1 MMTDQQTSTP
11 RIIVPADAPRVQWM
25 AERGEGVTASEVW
38 EIARGGIK
46 TWRRILEQKMN
57 GSTFRGNRATNA
69 GHAREAALLDEAADA
84 LDAVEPNSALW
95 GAASNDL
102 FRATPDG
109 IGWEDQ
115 RAVVIEVKS
124 HEHGWEHD
132 GIPMGHLAQMQ
143 WQMLVLDAVRGLYG
157 FEVRDEDDQPPL
169 DGATWIPV
177 ERDEEM
183 IAWLADR
190 ANAFLAW
197 RENGCPDV
205 MTLPADVEAAR
216 AAWVPLKRAADAAAA
231 AEKTA
236 NAELKKAIEGQPY
249 ARRFGHVGIG
259 EDGGYQLTVSET
271 RSIDEAAFQAAHPEE
286 WAELRD
292 MRVELAIREAVLARN
307 FPKITRRTA
316 LRYQEA

>member
-11 RIIVPADAPRVQWM
+11 RIVVPGDAPRVQWM

-115 RAVVIEVKS
+115 HAVVIEVKS
-124 HEHGWEHD
+124 HEHGWEHN
-132 GIPMGHLAQMQ
+132 GIPMDHLAQMQ

-177 ERDEEM
+177 ARDEEM
-183 IAWLADR
+183 IAWLTDR

-197 RENGCPDV
+197 REAGCPDV
-205 MTLPADVEAAR
+205 MPLPADVEAAR
-216 AAWVPLKRAADAAAA
+216 AAWVPLKRAAEAAAA

-236 NAELKKAIEGQPY
+236 NAALKKAIEGQPY

-259 EDGGYQLTVSET
+259 QDGGYQLTVSET
-271 RSIDEAAFQAAHPEE
+271 RSIDEAAFKAADPEGHDDME
-286 WAELRD
+286 QLRVALAFAE
-292 MRVELAIREAVLARN
+292 AAAARTY
-307 FPKITRRTA
+307 PKTTRRTT